1 MGYLF
6 KKVIKINSTLLQ
18 QVGEENGV
26 LQEKLTRNPLIGAIG
41 GVFNRVVDLKER
53 AREYYFAVILSQYR
67 CPKCNGP
74 LYMSGQSECSCLCG
88 NTFDPTL
95 AFQKS
100 TCCGANLVRKTFHY
114 ACSCCYK
121 AVPSRFLFDEKL
133 FDKTYFREMMQ
144 ESRRRT
150 EEKREE
156 VRRLLAESR
165 SGALPLMEEPCLDSI
180 PGLIQDLNDFVQ
192 EGSCDVGELFFNT
205 QSSFHMNDYHDH
217 IMSILSWESI
227 PFSGIAPLIE
237 DSHQDRIWRFITLV
251 FMQNDHEVELT
262 QYGNDILVQKVYHET
277 YN

>member
-1 MGYLF
+1 MI
-6 KKVIKINSTLLQ
+6 KVESALLQ
-18 QVGEENGV
+18 QVVEKNV
-26 LQEKLTRNPLIGAIG
+26 RLQEKLTRNPLIGAIG
-41 GVFNRVVDLKER
+41 GAFNRVVDLKER

-74 LYMSGQSECSCLCG
+74 LYMTGQSECSCSCG

-100 TCCGANLVRKTFHY
+100 TCCGARLVRKTFHY
-114 ACSCCYK
+114 ACSCCHK
-121 AVPSRFLFDEKL
+121 AVPSRFLFDEKV
-133 FDKTYFREMMQ
+133 FDKAYFREMMQ
-144 ESRRRT
+144 ESRRRIK
-150 EEKREE
+150 EKKEE

-165 SGALPLMEEPCLDSI
+165 SGALPLMEEPHLDSI

-192 EGSCDVGELFFNT
+192 KGSCDVGELFFDT
-205 QSSFHMNDYHDH
+205 QSAFRMDDYREHV
-217 IMSILSWESI
+217 
-227 PFSGIAPLIE
+227 FSTLGWNGMLFSDIVPLIE